1 MPLWFRFIL
10 SALAC
15 LLSGSTGLAQ
25 SASSF
30 SDEFDAAI
38 HPWTLFESETKSA
51 SIADGTLLLK
61 GKSNALPVLTTIELP
76 GIQQDSFELEVSV
89 YQFDGKKNMG
99 YGLYW
104 GGRPDNLDYHVLL
117 ISSNQKFT
125 ILRMERGQYR
135 QILPWTAT
143 PIVLGPKQWNKL
155 GVKRRGNRYDYFIND
170 QIVFSGPA
178 DATKGPLTGV
188 ILHGTMELAIDAFS
202 LDSP

>member
-1 MPLWFRFIL
+1 MWPGNI
-10 SALAC
+10 A
-15 LLSGSTGLAQ
+15 LAQ
-25 SASSF
+25 SAPSF

-51 SIADGTLLLK
+51 SIADGTLLLS
-61 GKSNALPVLTTIELP
+61 GKSSALPVLTSLELP
-76 GIQQDSFELEVSV
+76 AIQEDSFSLEVSI
-89 YQFDGKKNMG
+89 YQFAGKKNMG

-104 GGRPDNLDYHVLL
+104 GGRTDNLDYHVFL

-135 QILPWTAT
+135 QILPWTPT

-155 GVKRRGNRYDYFIND
+155 GVRRRGSRYDYFLND
-170 QIVFSGPA
+170 QIVFTGPA
-178 DATKGPLTGV
+178 DLAKGPLVGV
-188 ILHGTMELAIDAFS
+188 MLHGTMELAIDAFS